1 MKKAT
6 IQRAVK
12 VNFGTKE
19 PTNWKP
25 TLERHTLLENGFKI
39 DIEVGTVNHM
49 HESFSK
55 HAWYQRKVALVKNY
69 LRIYGVLALF
79 LSCMVFASCTPH
91 LNPNGTVNRY
101 HGLTGQETVKKQQK
115 QAKVWKLR

>member
-1 MKKAT
+1 MKKST

-25 TLERHTLLENGFKI
+25 TLERQTLLENGFKI
-39 DIEVGTVNHM
+39 DIDEGTVNHM

-55 HAWYQRKVALVKNY
+55 DAWYQRKIGLVKNY
-69 LRIYGVLALF
+69 LKIYG
-79 LSCMVFASCTPH
+79 
-91 LNPNGTVNRY
+91 
-101 HGLTGQETVKKQQK
+101 
-115 QAKVWKLR
+115 